1 MWSHE
6 VREAFALYM
15 ALVESKL
22 IKVLEVVEEFISEYR
37 SYILIG
43 LSILGILVILDLLM
57 KWQEKREK
65 KQINDEIEEQMKKK

>member
-1 MWSHE
+1 MWSQK
-6 VREAFALYM
+6 VREAIALCMAFA
-15 ALVESKL
+15 ESKL

-43 LSILGILVILDLLM
+43 LIILVILVIADLLM

-65 KQINDEIEEQMKKK
+65 KKIEDQMKDK

>member
-1 MWSHE
+1 MWSQK
-6 VREAFALYM
+6 VREAIALCM
-15 ALVESKL
+15 ALAESKL

-43 LSILGILVILDLLM
+43 LIILVILVIADLLM

-65 KQINDEIEEQMKKK
+65 KKIEDQMKDK